1 MWGFDSPLAQME
13 QIDDGSRNKK
23 SQKDIEDTLN
33 ALLYFCVPGAGA
45 RAFSDG
51 ISRMAEEASQ
61 RAYERDHPDESKMRN
76 VTPEPDMI
84 EAPKEE

>member
-1 MWGFDSPLAQME
+1 ME
-13 QIDDGSRNKK
+13 QIDDGSRKKK

-33 ALLYFCVPGAGA
+33 ALLYFCAPGAGS
-45 RAFSDG
+45 RAFTDG
-51 ISRMAEEASQ
+51 LSRMAEEASQ
-61 RAYERDHPDESKMRN
+61 RAYEREHPDESKMRN